1 MESQNFGFRIWN
13 KQTYTYMNTMIIR
26 YKAPH
31 ISYQTSNLAI
41 ADDGEHLTIELWS
54 GLTDCY
60 GVRIYEGD
68 WIKITEVRRV
78 NVCVLCCFSNSRGF
92 YFEDKNGEIIN
103 KTIIYKNINYAKVI
117 GNKNAPTKE
126 MQSQI
131 DSVRFNIL
139 PKNKG
144 EDED

>member
-13 KQTYTYMNTMIIR
+13 KQTYTYMNTMLIR

-41 ADDGEHLTIELWS
+41 ADDGERLVIELWS

-68 WIKITEVRRV
+68 WIKIAEVRRV

-92 YFEDKNGEIIN
+92 YFEDRNGEIIN

-117 GNKNAPTKE
+117 GSKNLPTKE

-139 PKNKG
+139 PKNEG